1 MQFGKELKRKPLL
14 NEKNLFLPEAKS
26 SPEQRRQRALKR
38 EAMSFLDNYGLK
50 NAAFELAGSG
60 LSSFALVVTKGGRKY
75 ILKIYKKNSN
85 IETEAQFGNYLYN
98 NNVPVA
104 KIIKNSRGQLVT
116 KIGNLKG
123 VLFDFCEGNQIKWGG
138 LSKDFSENLAKIIA
152 KMHSIMLNNPH
163 NIPAK
168 DFNACKLASLAG
180 LSNEEIIR
188 KAREMEKVLK
198 KIAFSDL
205 RRALVHSDITWQN
218 LLVSEDRNRIN
229 AVIDFG
235 DAHVDYI
242 VWDLSVLITQ
252 VFITKTYGLD
262 WPALSAFVK
271 KYYSLC
277 PLNRQEKNA
286 IIPFIKMRNLN
297 LAIEVNR
304 SAKKNKKN
312 IAELRSIE
320 NSVLTKLAIVSKYQE
335 RLSRIFNG

>member
-123 VLFDFCEGNQIKWGG
+123 VLFDF
-138 LSKDFSENLAKIIA
+138 SENLAKIIA

-205 RRALVHSDITWQN
+205 RRALVHSDITRQN